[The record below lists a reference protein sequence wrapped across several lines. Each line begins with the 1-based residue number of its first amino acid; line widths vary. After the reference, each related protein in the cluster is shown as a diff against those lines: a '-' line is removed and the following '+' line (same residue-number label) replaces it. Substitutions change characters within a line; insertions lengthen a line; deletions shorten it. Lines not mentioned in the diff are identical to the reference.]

1 MMLDGISVDARIVR
15 HLAAHVGRPL
25 REKLERAL
33 FFSADVVA
41 LTPTER
47 TEVQTAFERLPW
59 EYEDAR
65 DSFLAARPS
74 HA

>member
-1 MMLDGISVDARIVR
+1 MMLDGVPVDARIVR
-15 HLAAHVGRPL
+15 HLAAHVDRPL

-33 FFSADVVA
+33 FFSAEIVA

-59 EYEDAR
+59 DYEDAR
-65 DSFLAARPS
+65 DSFLAVRPS
-74 HA
+74 LA

>member
-1 MMLDGISVDARIVR
+1 MMLDGVSVDARIVR
-15 HLAAHVGRPL
+15 QLAARVERPL

-33 FFSADVVA
+33 FFSAEVVA
-41 LTPTER
+41 LTSSER

-65 DSFLAARPS
+65 DSFLAARS
-74 HA
+74 SLA